1 MRAGL
6 HAVEDSVEVGAMNR
20 QTILAGL
27 LVLGT
32 ISAAEAHDRERHDP
46 QTYLG
51 AGFADFAVDAQ
62 DFGYDADDNGVK
74 LLAGFKINDYLA
86 AELGY
91 LGGARIVDE
100 GLFDVEQVDL
110 RALSGSIVGR
120 LPVTSTLSIFGKV
133 GVARYQLDFDWL
145 VDGRIVESDR
155 IRDDELIYGFGLTAD
170 LGSRFQIR
178 GEYEAIDKAFDVI
191 SISGVFKFR

>member
-1 MRAGL
+1 
-6 HAVEDSVEVGAMNR
+6 MNK
-20 QTILAGL
+20 QALLAGL
-27 LVLGT
+27 LVFGVLGV
-32 ISAAEAHDRERHDP
+32 ANAHDRGSREP

-51 AGFADFAVDAQ
+51 AGVAEFAVDEQ
-62 DFGYDADDNGVK
+62 DFGYEADDNGVK
-74 LLAGFKINDYLA
+74 LVAGFKINEFLA

-100 GLFDVEQVDL
+100 GPFDVEQVDL
-110 RALSGSIVGR
+110 RALSGSILGRVPVG
-120 LPVTSTLSIFGKV
+120 STLAVFGKV

-145 VDGRIVESDR
+145 VDGRVVESDR
-155 IRDDELIYGFGLTAD
+155 VRDDELIYGFGITAD
-170 LGSRFQIR
+170 LGRRFQLR